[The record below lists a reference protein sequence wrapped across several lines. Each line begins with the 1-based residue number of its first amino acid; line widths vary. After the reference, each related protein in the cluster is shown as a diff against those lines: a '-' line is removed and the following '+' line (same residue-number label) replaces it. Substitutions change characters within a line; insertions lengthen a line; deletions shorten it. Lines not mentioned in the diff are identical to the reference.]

1 MTQAEEP
8 VEDAFAEALREA
20 AGDPGAPPRE
30 PRENPI
36 VGWAKAIFG
45 GIRDTAQDVV
55 DEGRRGA
62 RAKQSQ
68 MWDKFDSKTRHRRR
82 G

>member
-1 MTQAEEP
+1 MTHTEEP

-20 AGDPGAPPRE
+20 AGDPRTPAPPR
-30 PRENPI
+30 RENPI

-62 RAKQSQ
+62 RSKQSQ
-68 MWDKFDSKTRHRRR
+68 MWDKYDSKTRRRR